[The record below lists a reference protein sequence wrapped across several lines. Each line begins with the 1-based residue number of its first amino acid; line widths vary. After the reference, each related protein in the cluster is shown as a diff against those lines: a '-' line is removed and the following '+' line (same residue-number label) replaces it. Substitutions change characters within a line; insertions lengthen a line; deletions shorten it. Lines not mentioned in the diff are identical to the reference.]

1 MNTNNDLGL
10 QTNPVITGLWQVA
23 DLERDGAE
31 LDRSQAAAALVD
43 YVGEGYTCFDMADHY
58 GSAELI
64 AAEAMRLL
72 KQQKHP
78 DRDRV
83 KYFTKWCPEPLQCS
97 YDAVRAGVSERLE
110 RLNTDCIDL
119 LQLHWWSFDHP
130 GYIDVFDHLSRL
142 QQDGLIANLGVTNFD
157 TDHLHVL
164 LSCGYHIASNQVCL
178 SVLDRRALNEMSD
191 VCVENDVNLL
201 AYGTLAGGLLNER
214 WLGHAQPADISDWS
228 KMKYMRFIEAVGGW
242 QVFQNVLAT
251 LNQIAVQHGVS
262 IANVATRWVQQQAAV
277 SGIIIGARLT
287 ESQHRDSNN
296 ALKTLQLTDDN
307 LSQIDQLSDQLQSIA
322 GDCGSEY
329 RRPPFLTAS
338 GDLSHHLQ
346 QLPPVFKREPVE
358 GKSDCW
364 RISSGSEYEPV
375 CGYSRGMRKGD
386 RILISGTT
394 ATHGVDRVIGED
406 DLRAQMVYVM
416 DKISASIQSLGGS
429 LDDVVR
435 TRIFLT
441 DWRQWEVV
449 SRVHGR
455 YFSGVLPANTLVEVS
470 SLVGPYA
477 IEVEAEAIV
486 D

>member
-1 MNTNNDLGL
+1 M
-10 QTNPVITGLWQVA
+10 
-23 DLERDGAE
+23 
-31 LDRSQAAAALVD
+31 
-43 YVGEGYTCFDMADHY
+43 
-58 GSAELI
+58 
-64 AAEAMRLL
+64 
-72 KQQKHP
+72 
-78 DRDRV
+78 
-83 KYFTKWCPEPLQCS
+83 
-97 YDAVRAGVSERLE
+97 
-110 RLNTDCIDL
+110 
-119 LQLHWWSFDHP
+119 
-130 GYIDVFDHLSRL
+130 
-142 QQDGLIANLGVTNFD
+142 
-157 TDHLHVL
+157 
-164 LSCGYHIASNQVCL
+164 
-178 SVLDRRALNEMSD
+178 
-191 VCVENDVNLL
+191 
-201 AYGTLAGGLLNER
+201 
-214 WLGHAQPADISDWS
+214 
-228 KMKYMRFIEAVGGW
+228 
-242 QVFQNVLAT
+242 
-251 LNQIAVQHGVS
+251 
-262 IANVATRWVQQQAAV
+262 QQQAAV

-307 LSQIDQLSDQLQSIA
+307 LSQIDQLSDQLHSIA